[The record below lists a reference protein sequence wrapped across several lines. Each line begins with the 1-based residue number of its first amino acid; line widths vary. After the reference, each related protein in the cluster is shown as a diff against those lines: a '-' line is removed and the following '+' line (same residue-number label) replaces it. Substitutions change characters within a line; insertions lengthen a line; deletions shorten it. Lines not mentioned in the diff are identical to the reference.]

1 MCGSKTQRVC
11 TWSIGFW
18 SCYAEHHRSCP
29 HCSTIR
35 PTHHRRILPPSAA
48 NVRTK
53 TPTNDGRVLRQLQGG
68 HRDLGERGGNE
79 GNSWWGGCGKVDG
92 QMRTAGWTRPKH
104 LSTAMVVFW
113 AFLGWISAFFRFWDT
128 GRPNKKVDRS
138 VFFRVQP
145 AGGGSGFGFFE
156 VSLKRRKHE
165 FGSRRTDV

>member
-1 MCGSKTQRVC
+1 M
-11 TWSIGFW
+11 
-18 SCYAEHHRSCP
+18 
-29 HCSTIR
+29 
-35 PTHHRRILPPSAA
+35 
-48 NVRTK
+48 
-53 TPTNDGRVLRQLQGG
+53 
-68 HRDLGERGGNE
+68 
-79 GNSWWGGCGKVDG
+79 DG